1 LRFAV
6 AEIWALGSYHSIG
19 HPSCHSIGH
28 PDGGPATASARL
40 VVRLNTSTPVSNAQ
54 AVHRGLPSAAAMLPS
69 LLRAARRSIEG
80 PTDFAGRCKYND
92 FSEMFIPSHS

>member
-28 PDGGPATASARL
+28 PEGGPATASTRL
-40 VVRLNTSTPVSNAQ
+40 VVPLNRPTPVSSAQ
-54 AVHRGLPSAAAMLPS
+54 AVHRGFPSAAAMLPS
-69 LLRAARRSIEG
+69 LLRAAWRSIEG
-80 PTDFAGRCKYND
+80 ATDLAGVCKYND
-92 FSEMFIPSHS
+92 FSEMFIPFHS